1 MFPVPQPV
9 YNRDPIGRWEWRRE
23 QKCRESEIEGI
34 RCCGGQEKTVSDEQ
48 LAGLLQDAGMPISRR
63 TVAKYRMELGI
74 GGAFQRKDG

>member
-1 MFPVPQPV
+1 MSCRTLVRQPHGDV
-9 YNRDPIGRWEWRRE
+9 SRNAVKAKLKEFVSVEDRKKPW
-23 QKCRESEIEGI
+23 
-34 RCCGGQEKTVSDEQ
+34 SDEQ